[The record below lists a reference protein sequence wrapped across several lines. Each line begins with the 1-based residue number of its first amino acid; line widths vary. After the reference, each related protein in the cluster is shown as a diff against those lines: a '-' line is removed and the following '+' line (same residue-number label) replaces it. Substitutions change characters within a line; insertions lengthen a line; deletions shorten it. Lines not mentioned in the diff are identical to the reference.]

1 MCDFLGTEAQSL
13 TSHTAKMDN
22 QGVIYSDLN
31 LPPNPKR
38 QQRTPKSN
46 ESSILVTEQEITY
59 AELNLQTASRDFQ
72 GNDKTYHCK
81 DLPSAPEKLVIG
93 ILGIICLLLTA
104 SVITIVV
111 IPSTL
116 TQRHNNSSLN
126 TRTQKAYH
134 CGHCPEEWFMYSNS
148 CYYLGKEKRMWE
160 ESLLACASKNS
171 TLLSIDNEEEMKV
184 LAAISAPSWI
194 GVFRNSSHHPWV
206 SIDGLTFKY
215 MIKDSNNAEHNCA
228 MLHIDGL
235 KSKPCGSS
243 IKYHC
248 KHKL

>member
-1 MCDFLGTEAQSL
+1 
-13 TSHTAKMDN
+13 MDN

-59 AELNLQTASRDFQ
+59 AELNLQTASQDFQ

-93 ILGIICLLLTA
+93 ILGIICLLLMA

-148 CYYLGKEKRMWE
+148 CYYLGKEKRTWE

-184 LAAISAPSWI
+184 LAAILHSSWI
-194 GVFRNSSHHPWV
+194 GVFRNSSHRPWV

-215 MIKDSNNAEHNCA
+215 MIKDSKNEERNCA
-228 MLHIDGL
+228 MLHVDGF
-235 KSKPCGSS
+235 KSEPCGSL
-243 IKYHC
+243 ILHHC
-248 KHKL
+248 KRKLRN

>member
-1 MCDFLGTEAQSL
+1 
-13 TSHTAKMDN
+13 MDN

-59 AELNLQTASRDFQ
+59 AELNLQTASQDFQ

-93 ILGIICLLLTA
+93 ILGIICLLLMA

-111 IPSTL
+111 IPS
-116 TQRHNNSSLN
+116 
-126 TRTQKAYH
+126 YH

-148 CYYLGKEKRMWE
+148 CYYLGKEKRTWE

-184 LAAISAPSWI
+184 LAAILHSSWI
-194 GVFRNSSHHPWV
+194 GVFRNSSHRPWV

-215 MIKDSNNAEHNCA
+215 MIKDSKNEERNCA
-228 MLHIDGL
+228 MLHVDGF
-235 KSKPCGSS
+235 KSEPCGSL
-243 IKYHC
+243 ILHHC
-248 KHKL
+248 KRKLRN